1 MTNEVVIK
9 NNNVDLSI
17 EDEDGKFRR
26 IDKATLIRRVRAMTL
41 YDYYVWYISNNK
53 LNKVRDVT
61 YEKYDLVARDLKKIA
76 DGMLLVDLENNRS
89 NLQWILDKYGKT
101 HRRQTWLDFKGKV
114 LQGLRF
120 AVEDG
125 YISGFAQSGLA
136 INTVEHTWD
145 DKKRDAVFTKKK
157 AFSATEFVKFKSYLD
172 FKLDEMLDKE
182 PVYEDKSLHISS
194 RTNPQTIQNKLLI
207 LAIAI
212 HSGMRF
218 AEVLGITEDCVF
230 DDKLKV
236 NKTWDYKTFTGFI
249 PTKNVS
255 SIRDVTVD
263 PTIIGLIRR
272 YIDFKH
278 KYFPDMDVN
287 LPIFLESK
295 DTFFYND
302 VVNDNLYAIEKK
314 LNIERLSIHKLR
326 HSYASYLIFQGIP
339 ETVIAKQL
347 GHTDTNMLHRVY
359 GHLLEEQAEAGSS
372 KIRGLMG

>member
-17 EDEDGKFRR
+17 EDEHGNFRR
-26 IDKATLIRRVRAMTL
+26 IDKKTLRRQIRSMTF
-41 YDYYVWYISNNK
+41 YQYYVWYIENNK
-53 LNKVRDVT
+53 LNKVRDIT
-61 YEKYDLVARDLKKIA
+61 YEQYALAGRNIKRIA
-76 DGMLLVDLENNRS
+76 GDMLLVDLENNRIS
-89 NLQWILDKYGKT
+89 LQWILDKYGAT

-114 LQGLRF
+114 LQALRF
-120 AVEDG
+120 ATEDG
-125 YISGFAQSGLA
+125 YISGFVQSGLV
-136 INTVEHTWD
+136 INTIEHTWD
-145 DKKRDAVFTKKK
+145 DKKRDDVFTKKK

-255 SIRDVTVD
+255 SIRDVAVD

-287 LPIFLESK
+287 LPILLESK
-295 DTFFYND
+295 GTYFFND
-302 VVNDNLYAIEKK
+302 VVNGNLYAIEKK
-314 LNIERLSIHKLR
+314 LNVERLSIHKLR